1 MTGVRGEHKTP
12 GEFRISQNWIG
23 GSMPSKAVYVPPPH
37 TEIAELLTDFEK
49 FINKNCNFA
58 LSIRINTSIFRWKW
72 KNWKITYSI
81 IYTK

>member
-49 FINKNCNFA
+49 FIAVCNQA
-58 LSIRINTSIFRWKW
+58 WELMIFFSEVEFKDVR
-72 KNWKITYSI
+72 
-81 IYTK
+81 